1 MVLKVRVSC
10 FFLCLFTPHGFCPPG
25 EVSSGGGDLPRER
38 VLHQSFEFSGEVG

>member
-25 EVSSGGGDLPRER
+25 ELSSGGGGLPRER